1 MGRLLLAML
10 AMLAWLVPAHSV
22 LAKQDF
28 LPPEKAYRYTVERR
42 GDRLV
47 VAWTIEPGYY
57 LYKKKMAVASTMAT
71 VQLGEPEWPKG
82 ESHTDEYFGTQ
93 EIYRGTVEVPVPFTA
108 HSGEA
113 PSKAALE
120 LRLQG
125 CADAGLCYPPLRWKT
140 EVDLSKAGAEVA
152 TKKGGL
158 GSLFGSNGPRTNQND
173 FLPPDEAFRFGP
185 GIERPD
191 SVSLTWIIAE
201 DYYLYKHRIQ
211 VSTDTPGVQLGEL
224 QLPEGKAKHDE
235 SFGDTEVYYE
245 VLEASLPIARPAGA
259 GGTLN
264 LNVTYQGCAEGG
276 LCYNPITKNVSLEL
290 PPSETATTLP
300 VVSKPSTA
308 SQIAPIAEQD
318 KLAALIR
325 DGNLFAVL
333 GTFFVIGMLLSFTPC
348 VLPMIPILS
357 GIIVGQGGTVTP
369 ARGFSLAFT
378 YVQGMALTYAAAGA
392 AFVLAFKQAPQAF
405 FQQPWII
412 ILFSLLFV
420 ALALAMFGAYTLQL
434 PSSLQTKLTNVS
446 NQQKSGTYIGT
457 FVMGALSALVVTACV
472 APAIIAALSVISQ
485 TGQIARGAG
494 ALYAT
499 GLGMGVPLL
508 IVGASAGSLLPRV
521 GPWMDTVKSLFGVLF
536 LSVAIYLLTP
546 LLPGGAVMLLWSLLA
561 VLAGF
566 WIFSLR
572 ARDGSPAAS
581 PLRAIGLVAVVYGVL
596 LLVGAASGS
605 KDPLQPLNRL
615 GAGADSGA
623 QEHAL
628 AFQRI
633 KTVADL
639 ERAVASASAAGKP
652 VMLDFYA
659 DWCISCKEME
669 KFTFP
674 DPGVQ
679 AALANAVLLQADVT
693 ANDDEDKALMT
704 RFEIYGPPTIAF
716 YGADGVERKDFRLVG
731 FVSAAKFRDH
741 VRAAFGS

>member
-615 GAGADSGA
+615 GAGAGSGA